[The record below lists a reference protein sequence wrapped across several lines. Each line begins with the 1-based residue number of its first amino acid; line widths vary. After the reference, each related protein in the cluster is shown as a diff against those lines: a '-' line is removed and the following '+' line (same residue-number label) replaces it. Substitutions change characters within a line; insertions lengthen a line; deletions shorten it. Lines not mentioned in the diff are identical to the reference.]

1 MSITT
6 LRKRKQNKFRVREDC
21 DIATIQVPVLW
32 CFQGWWCTPLISA
45 LKGSKSQYYDVF
57 RGGGAPLWFQHSKAE
72 ARDPSSRWR
81 NTFNPSTR
89 EAEAGGSEF
98 QGSQDYTEKLSE
110 RQTDRWDLDPITFK
124 MKSSNFIT
132 SGLLTFTHGSILF
145 RKTHTHIFWWCRMKS
160 PGPCTLKL
168 FWTA

>member
-1 MSITT
+1 MNVRSLTEPIQWALLPWEKESKTSLESEKTVT
-6 LRKRKQNKFRVREDC
+6 LPPF
-21 DIATIQVPVLW
+21 
-32 CFQGWWCTPLISA
+32 
-45 LKGSKSQYYDVF
+45 KSQYYDVF

-110 RQTDRWDLDPITFK
+110 RQTDRWDLDPIITFK

-132 SGLLTFTHGSILF
+132 SGLLLHSHMVAFFLE
-145 RKTHTHIFWWCRMKS
+145 KHTHIYFGGVGWRAQGLALWNFS
-160 PGPCTLKL
+160 ELL
-168 FWTA
+168 NS

>member
-1 MSITT
+1 MNVRSLTEPIPWALLPWEKESKTSLESEKTVT
-6 LRKRKQNKFRVREDC
+6 LPPF
-21 DIATIQVPVLW
+21 
-32 CFQGWWCTPLISA
+32 
-45 LKGSKSQYYDVF
+45 KSQYYDVF

-72 ARDPSSRWR
+72 ARDPSSRWC